1 MYVVSPVAGRSTHRH
16 FPKGETPMKHR
27 FDKRQSKPTKE
38 QAVYC
43 HRCKQH
49 VTSEDGCTGKV
60 TKDEQEAADA
70 KA

>member
-1 MYVVSPVAGRSTHRH
+1 
-16 FPKGETPMKHR
+16 MKHR